1 MVTCHICHIYGIWR
15 SRGGGYFE
23 VIIWGEGG
31 GVAIQATRR
40 ECSFNG
46 EGGVGFSLYVIL
58 LC

>member
-31 GVAIQATRR
+31 GGGQYKPQ
-40 ECSFNG
+40 
-46 EGGVGFSLYVIL
+46 EGSAVLMRKEGWGSHYM
-58 LC
+58 